1 MLATINERDER
12 RRIYRCLL
20 PFFGKILPA
29 SFYQK
34 TSKHLPDVERI
45 HPLIEGIYKPKWS
58 VYALTIASMLKSPY
72 ADSVKYNPDHSWQM
86 LYSPKAGSMDL
97 SANSALLRCHADR
110 QPLLVL
116 RQISDK
122 SDPLGARHRLLGLG
136 SVDAFDL
143 GRQLFQIRGLLLEEA
158 QSYLE
163 VELTDDLLPS
173 ALRLEA
179 LEDWQPFLADDRTLY
194 RVSANR
200 RDRAFREVVLE
211 AYNHTCAATEQQFQ
225 YGGCIEAE
233 AAHIIPKE
241 LQGTDDPRN
250 GLALSRSV
258 HWAFD
263 AGLFTISTRYEVQV
277 HPKAYEARHRHFRL
291 LDMDRKQILLPS
303 DTAMRP
309 HPEALEWHREN
320 RFGRFLRPA

>member
-34 TSKHLPDVERI
+34 TSTHLPGVDRI
-45 HPLIEGIYKPKWS
+45 HHLIEGIYKPKWS
-58 VYALTIASMLKSPY
+58 VYALSIASMLKSPY
-72 ADSVKYNPDHSWQM
+72 ADSVRYYPDHSWQM
-86 LYSPKAGSMDL
+86 LYSPKAGSLDL
-97 SANSALLRCHADR
+97 SANSALLRCHADG

-122 SDPLGARHRLLGLG
+122 RDSLGARHRLLGLG
-136 SVDAFDL
+136 SVEGFELD
-143 GRQLFQIRGLLLEEA
+143 RHLFRVRGLPLEEA
-158 QSYLE
+158 QAYLE
-163 VELTDDLLPS
+163 VDLTDDLLPS

-179 LEDWQPFLADDRTLY
+179 LEDWQPFLAEDRILY

-211 AYNHTCAATEQQFQ
+211 AYNHTCAATEQQFH
-225 YGGCIEAE
+225 YEGCVEAE

-277 HPKAYEARHRHFRL
+277 HPKAYEARHQHFRSTG
-291 LDMDRKQILLPS
+291 M
-303 DTAMRP
+303 A
-309 HPEALEWHREN
+309 
-320 RFGRFLRPA
+320 